1 MQTHTKKGEF
11 IKMRCY
17 VFYSIPEKKYQKIDR
32 RYLKDQ
38 YPIYAITNKKKLAK
52 MFKKQ
57 RKKKKY
63 LCDIQNMDK
72 EEYSVFANRHRSCVL
87 EKQSLLTVIKKYTK
101 EEKQFYVTI
110 AMTADEMNEMD
121 DPVVSAF
128 FNDDEYWLSLDTMIT
143 DQSYFKEK
151 YRKVLKYLDYTDM
164 YKLST
169 GYFLG
174 DLSDEDDYSA
184 PDFSVDELQLF
195 TDYFLK

>member
-1 MQTHTKKGEF
+1 
-11 IKMRCY
+11 
-17 VFYSIPEKKYQKIDR
+17 
-32 RYLKDQ
+32 
-38 YPIYAITNKKKLAK
+38 
-52 MFKKQ
+52 
-57 RKKKKY
+57 
-63 LCDIQNMDK
+63 
-72 EEYSVFANRHRSCVL
+72 RSCVL

-121 DPVVSAF
+121 DPVVPAF

-169 GYFLG
+169 SYFLV